1 MVTSPSFVPDGTT
14 QAGAAESGG
23 RSKARSGGA
32 VRIAQPLRIEGAPAM
47 VGPGAAVLA
56 SPAMEDRP
64 TAEPASG
71 SVPPDEPSEE
81 TVAEVYDK
89 IADLLMVLSDVASGD
104 FTNRVDSGFP
114 ETHPL
119 GALCVGIN
127 EMIEALRAEQQRN
140 ERYKRELE
148 EKLHTIEQQRSAIRE
163 LSTPIMEVWEG
174 ILCLPIV
181 GIMDSTRSAD
191 MTDALLRAVVAT
203 RATAT
208 IIDITGIEVMDTHTA
223 DHFIRMAKAV
233 RLLGAECVLTG
244 INPQI
249 AQTVI
254 HMGLEMVDVVSHR
267 SLRDAL
273 QTFISRRQTAAPKL
287 RAVRR

>member
-1 MVTSPSFVPDGTT
+1 MHSS
-14 QAGAAESGG
+14 
-23 RSKARSGGA
+23 
-32 VRIAQPLRIEGAPAM
+32 
-47 VGPGAAVLA
+47 
-56 SPAMEDRP
+56 
-64 TAEPASG
+64 
-71 SVPPDEPSEE
+71 PPDAALPAVEPSLE

-104 FTNRVDSGFP
+104 FTHRLDPGLP

-119 GALCVGIN
+119 GALSVGVN
-127 EMIEALRAEQQRN
+127 DMIEALQEEQRRN
-140 ERYKRELE
+140 ERYRAELE
-148 EKLHTIEQQRSAIRE
+148 EKLATIEQQRSAIRE
-163 LSTPIMEVWEG
+163 LSTPVMEVWDG

-181 GIMDSTRSAD
+181 GIMDSSRSAD

-203 RATAT
+203 RARAT

-254 HMGLEMVDVVSHR
+254 HMGLDMAEVASHR

-273 QTFISRRQTAAPKL
+273 QHFIRRRQG
-287 RAVRR
+287 VRQLPRIPR

>member
-1 MVTSPSFVPDGTT
+1 MERPP
-14 QAGAAESGG
+14 AGQHVEPTDSGE
-23 RSKARSGGA
+23 
-32 VRIAQPLRIEGAPAM
+32 PLP
-47 VGPGAAVLA
+47 
-56 SPAMEDRP
+56 
-64 TAEPASG
+64 
-71 SVPPDEPSEE
+71 E

-104 FTNRVDSGFP
+104 FTNRLDVGLPD
-114 ETHPL
+114 THPL
-119 GALCVGIN
+119 GALCGGIN
-127 EMIEALRAEQQRN
+127 EMIAALQAEQQRN
-140 ERYKRELE
+140 EEYRRELE
-148 EKLHTIEQQRSAIRE
+148 EKLATIEQQRSAIRE
-163 LSTPIMEVWEG
+163 LSTPIMEVWDG

-191 MTDALLRAVVAT
+191 MTDALLKAVVAT
-203 RATAT
+203 RARCT

-223 DHFIRMAKAV
+223 DHFIRMAKSV

-254 HMGLEMVDVVSHR
+254 HMGVEMSEVVSHR

-273 QTFISRRQTAAPKL
+273 QHFISRKRMPPPKL
-287 RAVRR
+287 LRVQR

>member
-1 MVTSPSFVPDGTT
+1 MHSS
-14 QAGAAESGG
+14 
-23 RSKARSGGA
+23 
-32 VRIAQPLRIEGAPAM
+32 
-47 VGPGAAVLA
+47 
-56 SPAMEDRP
+56 
-64 TAEPASG
+64 
-71 SVPPDEPSEE
+71 PPDVARLPAEEPSPE
-81 TVAEVYDK
+81 TIAEVYDK

-104 FTNRVDSGFP
+104 FTHRLDPGLP

-119 GALCVGIN
+119 GALSVGVN
-127 EMIEALRAEQQRN
+127 DMIEALQAEQKRN
-140 ERYKRELE
+140 ERYRTELE
-148 EKLHTIEQQRSAIRE
+148 EKLATIDQQRSAIRE
-163 LSTPIMEVWEG
+163 LSTPVMEVWDG

-181 GIMDSTRSAD
+181 GIMDSARSAD

-203 RATAT
+203 RARAT

-223 DHFIRMAKAV
+223 DHFIRMAKSV

-254 HMGLEMVDVVSHR
+254 HMGLDMADLMSHR

-273 QTFISRRQTAAPKL
+273 EHFIRRR
-287 RAVRR
+287 RAGALTPARRT